1 MSSVLF
7 AKNAMRDLATKAAET
22 VNNPRLSNA
31 QKKSILDKI
40 EVDIK
45 EHAQTI
51 NIHESAGRLMVGGS
65 ALGSNEGFIFGQ
77 RSTSARAPRLTLTEA
92 DTRAMFDAATTKQTL
107 RLNVETKAAMDPAGL
122 LPAQLL
128 PGIVAM
134 PHEPVRLLDHIP
146 ATPMEGPSVEFI
158 SHTSTTGAPG
168 MVAKGGTKPE
178 VEFNTVSTILV
189 ARKIAGWASL
199 LDEDLMDFPAFTSY
213 LQNELVRVVTDV
225 ENTQVLSGD
234 GTGEN
239 LLGLFNQVGIL
250 TRDHSADVTADPNAT
265 GLDTLEMAI
274 ADLRTG
280 PAFVEPD
287 SIVLHPTTWSKLR
300 RTKTTYGQYI
310 LNADP
315 SSVEA
320 NSLWGIPV
328 LATTTCPVGSA
339 LVANLEQGAQAFVR
353 QGFTLEVSNNSGT
366 SFITN
371 TTVFRAEERL
381 TIGSTRP
388 KALLAVSN
396 L

>member
-1 MSSVLF
+1 MPSPIA
-7 AKNAMRDLATKAAET
+7 AKSAMRSLAAKAAET
-22 VNNPRLSNA
+22 VNNPYLTNT
-31 QKKSILDKI
+31 QKKSALDQI
-40 EVDIK
+40 EAAMQSHVQTLGA
-45 EHAQTI
+45 HAD
-51 NIHESAGRLMVGGS
+51 AGRLISGASS
-65 ALGSNEGFIFGQ
+65 AW
-77 RSTSARAPRLTLTEA
+77 STEDQGAGWKSTGRAPRLRLNEEQ
-92 DTRAMFDAATTKQTL
+92 TRAMFDAATTKQTL
-107 RLNVETKAAMDPAGL
+107 RLNVETKAAMDPASL
-122 LPAQLL
+122 LPAGLL
-128 PGIVAM
+128 PGIVSF

-146 ATPMEGPSVEFI
+146 ATPMAGPSVEFI
-158 SHTSTTGAPG
+158 AHTSTTGSAG

-178 VEFNTVSTILV
+178 VEFNTAATILV

-199 LDEDLMDFPAFTSY
+199 LDEDLFDFPTFASY
-213 LQNELVRVVTDV
+213 LQNELSRVIVDV
-225 ENTQVLSGD
+225 ENDQVLNGD

-239 LLGLFNQVGIL
+239 LLGLFHQTGIL
-250 TRDHSADVTADPNAT
+250 TRDHTADVTADPNAT

-280 PAFVEPD
+280 PAFVDPD
-287 SIVLHPTTWSKLR
+287 AIVLHPATWSKLR

-315 SSVEA
+315 SSAEA

-328 LATTTCPVGSA
+328 LATTTCAVGSA

-353 QGFTLEVSNNSGT
+353 QGFTLEVSNSSGT

-381 TIGSTRP
+381 TIGSSRP